1 MAPFVFLPRFWLV
14 VQPKLTS
21 LGLLQVV
28 RTEESQ
34 SSSILLVI
42 LLLAVGAGTGISI
55 DSHSHGKSWQDW
67 SCSQV
72 LALRMS
78 LLHCDALL
86 LGLLYVGT
94 VLLKPAPL
102 PSLEDVL
109 QEEETREE
117 ALCFREIA
125 HFTAS
130 CWLLHSTM
138 GQRRTK
144 HRSEAQTMGHP
155 PALVVGFLA
164 GEERAAARTIV
175 RKVSQLQSNF
185 HKHVVML
192 SPTQI
197 ISSGFQLVI
206 VFNFSGCP
214 KWTQDDNN
222 KVSDCTV
229 SGCFFRGQMNI
240 SWKHGHMIIF
250 QWFFQGGTMAWIW
263 ARATRLAKTRESGA
277 FQKSWLDANAAAL
290 WESLAA
296 GLLVTGYC
304 YFVGRRGFILDDS
317 APRHLSLLS
326 LSSFDIY

>member
-1 MAPFVFLPRFWLV
+1 MDRKWYS
-14 VQPKLTS
+14 PK
-21 LGLLQVV
+21 
-28 RTEESQ
+28 
-34 SSSILLVI
+34 SSSSSTCKNAGWKCKVTWRAMKCH
-42 LLLAVGAGTGISI
+42 AVSKAVCTELGT
-55 DSHSHGKSWQDW
+55 KMNKVKW
-67 SCSQV
+67 
-72 LALRMS
+72 
-78 LLHCDALL
+78 
-86 LGLLYVGT
+86 T
-94 VLLKPAPL
+94 VELCWTVTLSDPHKTSPL
-102 PSLEDVL
+102 
-109 QEEETREE
+109 
-117 ALCFREIA
+117 
-125 HFTAS
+125 
-130 CWLLHSTM
+130 
-138 GQRRTK
+138 
-144 HRSEAQTMGHP
+144 HP

-317 APRHLSLLS
+317 SPRHLSLLS